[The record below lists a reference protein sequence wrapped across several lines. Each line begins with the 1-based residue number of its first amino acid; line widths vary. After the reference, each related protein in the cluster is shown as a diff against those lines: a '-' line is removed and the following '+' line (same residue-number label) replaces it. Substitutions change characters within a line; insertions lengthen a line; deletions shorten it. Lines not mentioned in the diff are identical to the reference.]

1 MPRFDRIPPGL
12 AIGDDPEK
20 YPRSSGISLIEVGP
34 APRDDQHVKAK
45 RDLHLRRRGGD
56 RVVAGV
62 AGGVADALGVSDAFV
77 RAAFVTLS
85 TVWGLG
91 ILVYMAIWLV
101 TVDRVEDTEP
111 EMVELQ
117 RALGLG
123 IAFAGLMILL
133 GTMGLWP
140 SNVLVIIVGA
150 LAFGT
155 AALTDRNMPGPLA
168 ALIDPSVEK
177 PGRLRML
184 FGVALL
190 IGGLAVFA
198 ANVGPLYEIGP
209 VLLSVA
215 LTGIGIFIAFGPWVA
230 RLAMDLGTERRER
243 IRQEERAEM
252 AAHLHDSVLQ
262 TLALIQRS
270 DDPARMSIL
279 ARHQE
284 TELRDWLYGNAP
296 LEGADLLSTALKDA
310 ARRVEADHQV
320 PVDVVVVGDHTLNE
334 STRAL
339 LGAAN
344 EAMVNAA
351 KHSGAER
358 ISLYFEAEN
367 GSLAVYVTDQGRGFE
382 PAGIAMDRR
391 GIAESI
397 RARVERAGGE
407 ARIDS
412 EPGEGTE
419 VILRMP
425 VAAT

>member
-1 MPRFDRIPPGL
+1 M
-12 AIGDDPEK
+12 
-20 YPRSSGISLIEVGP
+20 SLIEVGP
-34 APRDDQHVKAK
+34 APRDDQHVKTK

-117 RALGLG
+117 QALGLG

-168 ALIDPSVEK
+168 ALIDPTVEK

-215 LTGIGIFIAFGPWVA
+215 LTGVGIFIAFGPWVA
-230 RLAMDLGTERRER
+230 RLAIDLGTERRER

-296 LEGADLLSTALKDA
+296 LEGADLISTALRDA
-310 ARRVEADHQV
+310 ARKVEADHQV

-351 KHSGAER
+351 KHSGADR

-407 ARIDS
+407 AHIDS

>member
-1 MPRFDRIPPGL
+1 M
-12 AIGDDPEK
+12 
-20 YPRSSGISLIEVGP
+20 SLIEVGSWR
-34 APRDDQHVKAK
+34 RDHHHCVKQR
-45 RDLHLRRRGGD
+45 RDLHLRRRGRD

-62 AGGVADALGVSDAFV
+62 AGGLADALGVSDAFV
-77 RAAFVTLS
+77 RAAFITLT

-91 ILVYMAIWLV
+91 ILVYMAIWLA

-111 EMVELQ
+111 VPVEPRQ
-117 RALGLG
+117 ALGLAL
-123 IAFAGLMILL
+123 AFAGVMFLL
-133 GTMGLWP
+133 SGLGLIP
-140 SNVLVIIVGA
+140 SYVLVIVVGA

-155 AALTDRNMPGPLA
+155 AALTDRSMPGPLA
-168 ALIDPSVEK
+168 ALIDPTVER

-184 FGVALL
+184 LGVALL
-190 IGGLAVFA
+190 VGGLAVFA
-198 ANVGPLYEIGP
+198 ANVGPIFEIGP
-209 VLLSVA
+209 VVLSVA
-215 LTGIGIFIAFGPWVA
+215 LTGIGILVAFGPWVA
-230 RLAMDLGTERRER
+230 RLAQDLSTERRER
-243 IRQEERAEM
+243 IRQEERAEV

-270 DDPARMSIL
+270 DDSSRMAML

-296 LEGADLLSTALKDA
+296 LDGSDLLSTALKDA
-310 ARRVEADHQV
+310 ARKVEADHQV
-320 PVDVVVVGDHTLNE
+320 PVDVVVVGDHPLNE
-334 STRAL
+334 TTRAL

-351 KHSGAER
+351 KHSGADR

-382 PAGIAMDRR
+382 QTGIALDRR

-397 RARVERAGGE
+397 KARVERAGGE
-407 ARIDS
+407 AEIDS

-425 VAAT
+425 AAAS

>member
-1 MPRFDRIPPGL
+1 M
-12 AIGDDPEK
+12 
-20 YPRSSGISLIEVGP
+20 SSGMSLIEVDSGR
-34 APRDDQHVKAK
+34 RDDQHVKST
-45 RDLHLRRRGGD
+45 RDLHLRRRGRD

-77 RAAFVTLS
+77 RAAFITLT

-117 RALGLG
+117 QAFGLA
-123 IAFAGLMILL
+123 IAFAGSMILL
-133 GTMGLWP
+133 GTIGLWP
-140 SNVLVIIVGA
+140 SNVLVITVGA

-168 ALIDPSVEK
+168 ALIDPTVEK
-177 PGRLRML
+177 PGRLRLL

-209 VLLSVA
+209 VVLSVA
-215 LTGIGIFIAFGPWVA
+215 LTGIGIFVAFGPWVA
-230 RLAMDLGTERRER
+230 RLASDLGTERRER

-284 TELRDWLYGNAP
+284 TELRDWLFGNAP

-310 ARRVEADHQV
+310 ARKVEADHQV

-367 GSLAVYVTDQGRGFE
+367 GSLAVYVTDQGRGFQ
-382 PAGIAMDRR
+382 PAGVAGDRR

-407 ARIDS
+407 AHIDS

-425 VAAT
+425 VAVT

>member
-1 MPRFDRIPPGL
+1 M
-12 AIGDDPEK
+12 
-20 YPRSSGISLIEVGP
+20 
-34 APRDDQHVKAK
+34 KAK

>member
-1 MPRFDRIPPGL
+1 LDREAAAA

-20 YPRSSGISLIEVGP
+20 LPRISGMSLIEVGSYRRDHHVVK
-34 APRDDQHVKAK
+34 PR
-45 RDLHLRRRGGD
+45 RDLHLRRRGRD

-77 RAAFVTLS
+77 RAAFVTLA

-91 ILVYMAIWLV
+91 VVVYMAIWLA

-111 EMVELQ
+111 VPVEPRQ
-117 RALGLG
+117 ALGLAL
-123 IAFAGLMILL
+123 AFAGLLFLL
-133 GTMGLWP
+133 SGLGLIP
-140 SNVLVIIVGA
+140 SYVLVIVVGA

-168 ALIDPSVEK
+168 ALIDPSVER

-184 FGVALL
+184 LGVALL

-198 ANVGPLYEIGP
+198 ANVGPIYEIGP
-209 VLLSVA
+209 VVLSVA
-215 LTGIGIFIAFGPWVA
+215 LTGIGILIAFGPWVA
-230 RLAMDLGTERRER
+230 RLAQDLGTERRER

-270 DDPARMSIL
+270 DDATRMAML

-284 TELRDWLYGNAP
+284 SELRDWLYGNAP

-310 ARRVEADHQV
+310 ARKVETDHQV
-320 PVDVVVVGDHTLNE
+320 PVDVVVVGDHPLNE

-382 PAGIAMDRR
+382 QAGVAVDRR

-397 RARVERAGGE
+397 KARVERAGGE
-407 ARIDS
+407 AHIDS

-425 VAAT
+425 VAAS

>member
-1 MPRFDRIPPGL
+1 M
-12 AIGDDPEK
+12 
-20 YPRSSGISLIEVGP
+20 SLIEVGP
-34 APRDDQHVKAK
+34 APRDDQLVKTK

-117 RALGLG
+117 QALGLG

-168 ALIDPSVEK
+168 ALIDPTVEK

-215 LTGIGIFIAFGPWVA
+215 LTGVGIFIAFGPWVA
-230 RLAMDLGTERRER
+230 RLAIDLGTERRER

-296 LEGADLLSTALKDA
+296 LEGADLISTALKDA
-310 ARRVEADHQV
+310 ARKVEADHQV

-351 KHSGAER
+351 KHSGADR

-407 ARIDS
+407 AHIDS

>member
-1 MPRFDRIPPGL
+1 M
-12 AIGDDPEK
+12 
-20 YPRSSGISLIEVGP
+20 SLIEVGP

-117 RALGLG
+117 QALGLG

-168 ALIDPSVEK
+168 ALIDPTVEK

-215 LTGIGIFIAFGPWVA
+215 LTGVGIFIAFGPWVA

>member
-1 MPRFDRIPPGL
+1 
-12 AIGDDPEK
+12 
-20 YPRSSGISLIEVGP
+20 
-34 APRDDQHVKAK
+34 
-45 RDLHLRRRGGD
+45 
-56 RVVAGV
+56 
-62 AGGVADALGVSDAFV
+62 VADALGVSDAFV
-77 RAAFVTLS
+77 RAAFVTLA

-91 ILVYMAIWLV
+91 VVVYMAIWLA

-111 EMVELQ
+111 VPVEPRQ
-117 RALGLG
+117 ALGLAL
-123 IAFAGLMILL
+123 AFAGLVFLL
-133 GTMGLWP
+133 SGVGLIP
-140 SNVLVIIVGA
+140 SYVLVIVVGA

-168 ALIDPSVEK
+168 ALIDPSVER

-184 FGVALL
+184 LGVALL

-198 ANVGPLYEIGP
+198 ANVGPIYEIGP
-209 VLLSVA
+209 VVLSVA
-215 LTGIGIFIAFGPWVA
+215 LTGIGILIAFGPWVA
-230 RLAMDLGTERRER
+230 RLAQDLGTERRER

-270 DDPARMSIL
+270 DDATRMAML

-284 TELRDWLYGNAP
+284 SELRDWLYGNAP

-310 ARRVEADHQV
+310 ARKVEADHQV
-320 PVDVVVVGDHTLNE
+320 PVDVVVVGDHPLNE

-382 PAGIAMDRR
+382 QAGVAVDRR
-391 GIAESI
+391 GIVESI
-397 RARVERAGGE
+397 KARVERAGGE
-407 ARIDS
+407 AHIDS

-425 VAAT
+425 VAAS

>member
-1 MPRFDRIPPGL
+1 M
-12 AIGDDPEK
+12 
-20 YPRSSGISLIEVGP
+20 SSGMSLIEVDSGR
-34 APRDDQHVKAK
+34 RDDQHVKST
-45 RDLHLRRRGGD
+45 RDLHLRRRGRD

-77 RAAFVTLS
+77 RAAFITLT

-117 RALGLG
+117 QAFGLA
-123 IAFAGLMILL
+123 IAFAGSMILL
-133 GTMGLWP
+133 GTIGLWP
-140 SNVLVIIVGA
+140 SNVLVITVGA

-168 ALIDPSVEK
+168 ALIDPTVEK
-177 PGRLRML
+177 PGRLRLL

-209 VLLSVA
+209 VMLSVA
-215 LTGIGIFIAFGPWVA
+215 LTGIGIFVAFGPWVA
-230 RLAMDLGTERRER
+230 RLASDLGTERRER

-284 TELRDWLYGNAP
+284 TELRDWLFGNAP

-310 ARRVEADHQV
+310 ARKVEADHQV

-367 GSLAVYVTDQGRGFE
+367 GSLAVYVTDQGRGFQ
-382 PAGIAMDRR
+382 PAGVAGDRR

-407 ARIDS
+407 AHIDS

-425 VAAT
+425 VAVT

>member
-1 MPRFDRIPPGL
+1 M
-12 AIGDDPEK
+12 K
-20 YPRSSGISLIEVGP
+20 T
-34 APRDDQHVKAK
+34 K

-77 RAAFVTLS
+77 RAAFITLT

-117 RALGLG
+117 QAIGLG
-123 IAFAGLMILL
+123 VAFAGLMILL

-140 SNVLVIIVGA
+140 SNVLVITVGA

-168 ALIDPSVEK
+168 ALIDPTVEK

-198 ANVGPLYEIGP
+198 ANVGPLYEVGP
-209 VLLSVA
+209 VVLSVA
-215 LTGIGIFIAFGPWVA
+215 LTGIGIFVAFGPWVA
-230 RLAMDLGTERRER
+230 RLASDLGTERRER

-284 TELRDWLYGNAP
+284 TELRDWLFGNAP
-296 LEGADLLSTALKDA
+296 LDGADLLSTALKDA
-310 ARRVEADHQV
+310 ARKVEADHQV

-382 PAGIAMDRR
+382 PAGVAGDRR

-425 VAAT
+425 AAVT

>member
-1 MPRFDRIPPGL
+1 M
-12 AIGDDPEK
+12 K
-20 YPRSSGISLIEVGP
+20 ST
-34 APRDDQHVKAK
+34 
-45 RDLHLRRRGGD
+45 RDLHLRRRGRD

-77 RAAFVTLS
+77 RAAFITLT

-117 RALGLG
+117 QAFGLA
-123 IAFAGLMILL
+123 IAFAGSMILL
-133 GTMGLWP
+133 GTIGLWP
-140 SNVLVIIVGA
+140 SNVLVITVGA

-168 ALIDPSVEK
+168 ALIDPTVEK
-177 PGRLRML
+177 PGRLRLL

-209 VLLSVA
+209 VVLSVA
-215 LTGIGIFIAFGPWVA
+215 LTGIGIFVAFGPWVA
-230 RLAMDLGTERRER
+230 RLASDLGTERRER

-284 TELRDWLYGNAP
+284 TELRDWLFGNAP

-310 ARRVEADHQV
+310 ARKVEADHQV

-367 GSLAVYVTDQGRGFE
+367 GSLAVYVTDQGRGFQ
-382 PAGIAMDRR
+382 PAGVAGDRR

-407 ARIDS
+407 AHIDS

-425 VAAT
+425 VAVT

>member
-1 MPRFDRIPPGL
+1 M
-12 AIGDDPEK
+12 K
-20 YPRSSGISLIEVGP
+20 T
-34 APRDDQHVKAK
+34 K

-117 RALGLG
+117 QALGLG

-168 ALIDPSVEK
+168 ALIDPTVEK

-215 LTGIGIFIAFGPWVA
+215 LTGVGIFIAFGPWVA
-230 RLAMDLGTERRER
+230 RLAIDLGTERRER

-296 LEGADLLSTALKDA
+296 LEGADLISTALKDA
-310 ARRVEADHQV
+310 ARKVEADHQV

-351 KHSGAER
+351 KHSGADR

-407 ARIDS
+407 AHIDS